1 MLFSTTPRAEG
12 DSIPQEHGSDMKL
25 RGASRRR
32 TIVRVARLLSCV
44 FGVWALWAC
53 GPVYIPV
60 PPPGE
65 ISFTSTLLTD
75 AAGNTQPYWIA
86 AGGPNGNAFNA
97 TFFITDVQRGAG
109 VITRARADGS
119 FVSPPM
125 EGTAG
130 DQVGIYFQSVSGRDS
145 VTACLILGDGPIAAR
160 CP

>member
-1 MLFSTTPRAEG
+1 
-12 DSIPQEHGSDMKL
+12 MKL
-25 RGASRRR
+25 RGASSRRR
-32 TIVRVARLLSCV
+32 TTFRVARLLSCV
-44 FGVWALWAC
+44 FGVWAVLAC

-60 PPPGE
+60 PPPGQV
-65 ISFTSTLLTD
+65 SFSSTLLTD
-75 AAGNTQPYWIA
+75 PTGNVQMYWIA
-86 AGGPNGNAFNA
+86 AGGPNGNATNA

-130 DQVGIYFQSVSGRDS
+130 DRVALYFQSASGRDS
-145 VTACLILGDGPIAAR
+145 TTTCVILGDDPVAPL

>member
-1 MLFSTTPRAEG
+1 
-12 DSIPQEHGSDMKL
+12 MKL
-25 RGASRRR
+25 RRASSRRG
-32 TIVRVARLLSCV
+32 TTFRVARLLSCV

-60 PPPGE
+60 PPPGQV
-65 ISFTSTLLTD
+65 SFSSTLLTD
-75 AAGNTQPYWIA
+75 PAGNTQMYWIA
-86 AGGPNGNAFNA
+86 AGGPNGNAADA
-97 TFFITDVQRGAG
+97 TFFITDVARGSG

-130 DQVGIYFQSVSGRDS
+130 DQVALYFQSPTGRDS
-145 VTACLILGDGPIAAR
+145 VTACVILSEDPVAAH